1 MTMNRWD
8 PLREMLSIQE
18 RMTRLADKAFH
29 EVVFH
34 RRSMWKPAVDVLET
48 PGEYIARMDLPGVNK
63 EEINIE
69 IKGSRLTIQ
78 GERRIEAE
86 PPIAAYHSI
95 ERETGYFER
104 SFLLPGDVDAEQ
116 AEARYQDGVLVIRV
130 PKAEQARERE
140 VTIVCSV

>member
-8 PLREMLSIQE
+8 PLREMINMQE
-18 RMTRLADKAFH
+18 RMTRLADRAFR
-29 EVVFH
+29 EAVFH
-34 RRSMWKPAVDVLET
+34 RRSTWKPAVDVLET
-48 PGEYIARMDLPGVNK
+48 PDEYIVRIDLPGVNK

-69 IKGSRLTIQ
+69 IKASRLTIQ

-86 PPIAAYHSI
+86 PRIAAYHSI

-104 SFLLPGDVDAEQ
+104 SFVLPGDVDAEQ
-116 AEARYQDGVLVIRV
+116 AEARYQDGVLVIVV
-130 PKAEQARERE
+130 PKAEQTRERE